1 MSSVFAVLIG
11 VCLIAFSGI
20 PAALGRPKSKAGQWC
35 TVSLFAAGSVFG
47 VAGAILA
54 LLQGGVPTVIH
65 PWALPWGQF
74 FVSIDRLSAFFLL
87 LVFTVPFL
95 GSVYGLGYWKQ
106 SEHPENGRRLGVFFG
121 LLTASMA
128 MVTISRDAVLFL
140 IVWEIMALSAWFA
153 ASVES
158 EKEEVRKAG
167 WVYLVATHIG
177 TLTLLAMFAL
187 WHKATGSFSLDL
199 TDSVPMGTAGL
210 IFSLAVIGFGFKA
223 GLMPLHVWLPGAH
236 ANAPS
241 HVSAVMSGVMLKM
254 GVYGIIRMASL
265 FVSCEPWW
273 GAMLLAVGCVSALF
287 GIAFAIGQRDIKRI
301 LAYSSIENVGII
313 AMGVGVAL
321 LGKAYGSPVLV
332 ILGLGGALFHV
343 WNHGLFKSLL
353 FLGSG
358 AIIHAAGTR
367 DIEALGGLAKKM
379 PITAFLFTVGA
390 VAISALPPLNGFAGE
405 WLIYLGMFKTLSVSA
420 GSSMPLAAISAVVLS
435 MVGALAVAV
444 FVRLV
449 STVFLGLPRSGA
461 TEHAHDSSPSMRLPM
476 ALIALACAFFGV
488 FPFAIAPVLDG
499 AVRAWVPL
507 RDLGPSIPSLVPQL
521 WITWM
526 NAGLLVVLA
535 VGALWYLVSARRRA
549 LRAARPTWDCGYARP
564 TARVQYT
571 GSSLA
576 EQCVRLF
583 SFALMPARSKV
594 RLQKPFAEPSRFD
607 VAVNDAVL
615 DRCVLPLF
623 ERVNRATP
631 RFYVFQQGQTYLY
644 VLYVVIITAV
654 LFVLGLSGV
663 IA

>member
-11 VCLIAFSGI
+11 VCLIAFSGV
-20 PAALGRPKSKAGQWC
+20 PAALWRARSKAGQWC
-35 TVSLFAAGSVFG
+35 TVSLFAAGSLFG
-47 VAGAILA
+47 VAGVVLS
-54 LLQGGVPTVIH
+54 LLQGGVPSVIH
-65 PWALPWGQF
+65 PWVLPWGQF
-74 FVSIDRLSAFFLL
+74 FVSIDGLSAFFLL

-106 SEHPENGRRLGVFFG
+106 NDHPENGRRLGVFFG

-128 MVTISRDAVLFL
+128 MVTIARDAVLFL
-140 IVWEIMALSAWFA
+140 IVWEVMALSAWFA

-187 WHKATGSFSLDL
+187 WRNATGSFSLDL
-199 TDSVPMGTAGL
+199 TGSVTAGTAGL
-210 IFSLAVIGFGFKA
+210 IFVLAVIGFGFKA

-265 FVSCEPWW
+265 FVTCEPWW
-273 GAMLLAVGCVSALF
+273 GAMLLVVGCVSALF
-287 GIAFAIGQRDIKRI
+287 GIAFAMGQRDIKRI
-301 LAYSSIENVGII
+301 LAYSSIENIGIVT
-313 AMGVGVAL
+313 MGVAVAL
-321 LGKAYGSPVLV
+321 LGKAYGVPSLVL
-332 ILGLGGALFHV
+332 LGLGGALFHV

-358 AIIHAAGTR
+358 AIIHASGTR

-379 PITAFLFTVGA
+379 PVTALLFTVGA

-405 WLIYLGMFKTLSVSA
+405 WLIYMGMFKTLSVAA
-420 GSSMPLAAISAVVLS
+420 GSGMPLAAISAVVLS

-449 STVFLGLPRSGA
+449 STVFLGSPRSGA
-461 TEHAHDSSPSMRLPM
+461 ADGAHDPRLSMRVPM
-476 ALIALACAFFGV
+476 CVLALACVLFGV
-488 FPFAIAPVLDG
+488 FPTVVAPVLDR
-499 AVRAWVPL
+499 AARAWVPL
-507 RDLGPSIPSLVPQL
+507 RDLGFPITTLVPQQ

-526 NAGLLVVLA
+526 GALLIALLA
-535 VGALWYLVSARRRA
+535 LGALWYFVSVRRRVEPA
-549 LRAARPTWDCGYARP
+549 VRPTWDCGYAQP
-564 TARVQYT
+564 SARVQYT

-576 EQCVRLF
+576 QQCVKLF
-583 SFALMPARSKV
+583 SFVLMPSRTKV
-594 RLQKPFAEPSRFD
+594 QLQKPFAEPARFD
-607 VAVNDAVL
+607 VTVNDTVL
-615 DRCVLPLF
+615 DRCVLPF
-623 ERVNRATP
+623 FAWVKGVMP